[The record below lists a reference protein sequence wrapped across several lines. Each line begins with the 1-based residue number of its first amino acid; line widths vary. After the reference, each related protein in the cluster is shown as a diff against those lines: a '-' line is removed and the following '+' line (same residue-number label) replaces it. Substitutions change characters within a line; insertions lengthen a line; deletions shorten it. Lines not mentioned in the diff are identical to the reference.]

1 MTQRDLPVFG
11 ATTAK
16 VRKQL
21 GRRGVLRGLLALGG
35 AVTVPL
41 PMLDILLN
49 HNGNAFAD
57 GAALPRCYA
66 TWFFGNGILPGLWVP
81 TSTGTDWALSSQLQ
95 PLAAV
100 KDQLTVVTGLT
111 HSFPDPPHPNGSA
124 ASMTGAPIKN
134 KTAQLKS
141 IDQIV
146 ADVIRATPDGAKL
159 PFKSLQLGVTPA
171 TPNGSETT
179 LKSISHTGPNAT
191 LPPEFDPAK
200 AFKNIFAGVTSS
212 GSTVDPKLAA
222 LTAIKGSVLDAV
234 AADATELGQSLG
246 VADRARLDNHLQ
258 GIRELENRI
267 KGLNTSST
275 AACTVP
281 GAPTVGK
288 DTQSEA
294 PAAVNTVMA
303 QLGALA
309 LACDRTRVLAFTFS
323 LPAAHV
329 YYRKLASDMDD
340 DFHDTICHTDAG
352 TSSNQPR
359 VHKGVL
365 YAMTCFAEFLSNLK
379 KVQVGAGSLLD
390 NSLVYA
396 SSCTSWGKIHQKTDW
411 PVLLAGK
418 AGGQF
423 SGNQHYRQNNGNLSQ
438 VLLTVAN
445 AMGANLKEIGLDV
458 GHVTTEL
465 SGLRKT
471 V

>member
-11 ATTAK
+11 ASTANLR
-16 VRKQL
+16 RKL
-21 GRRGVLRGLLALGG
+21 GRRGVLRGLLAIG
-35 AVTVPL
+35 AVAVPL
-41 PMLDILLN
+41 PIFDILLN
-49 HNGNAFAD
+49 ESGTAYAA
-57 GAALPRCYA
+57 GTALPRCYA

-81 TSTGTDWALSSQLQ
+81 ASTGTDWTLSPQLM
-95 PLAAV
+95 PLSAV

-111 HSFPDPPHPNGSA
+111 HTFPDPPHPNGSA

-134 KTAQLKS
+134 KTAQLAS

-146 ADVIRATPDGAKL
+146 ANVIRATTDGASL
-159 PFKSLQLGVTPA
+159 AFKSLQLGVTPA

-200 AFKNIFAGVTSS
+200 AFTNIFSGVKTT
-212 GSTVDPKLAA
+212 GATVDPKQVA
-222 LTAIKGSVLDAV
+222 LTNIKGSVLDAV
-234 AADATELGQSLG
+234 VADIGELDQSLG
-246 VADRARLDNHLQ
+246 AVDKARLDNHMQ

-267 KGLNTSST
+267 KGISAPTTSS
-275 AACTVP
+275 CTVP
-281 GAPTVGK
+281 SAPTVGK

-303 QLGALA
+303 QLGTLA

-329 YYRKLASDMDD
+329 YYRKLASNMDD
-340 DFHDTICHTDAG
+340 DFHDTICHGDAG

-359 VHKGVL
+359 VNTGVM
-365 YAMTCFAEFLSNLK
+365 YAMTCFAEFLTNLK
-379 KVQVGAGSLLD
+379 NVKVGSGSLLD

-396 SSCTSWGKIHQKTDW
+396 TSCTSWGKIHQKTDW

-423 SGNQHYRQNNGNLSQ
+423 TGNQHYRLPNGNLSQ

-445 AMGANLKEIGLDV
+445 AMGANLKEIGLDT
-458 GHVTTEL
+458 GLVTQEL

-471 V
+471 S

>member
-1 MTQRDLPVFG
+1 MIRSDLPVFG

-21 GRRGVLRGLLALGG
+21 GRRGVLRGLLAIGG
-35 AVTVPL
+35 AVAVPL
-41 PMLDILLN
+41 PLFDILLN
-49 HNGNAFAD
+49 QSGTAFAA
-57 GAALPRCYA
+57 GSPLPRCYA

-81 TSTGTDWALSSQLQ
+81 TSTSTDWALSTQLQ

-111 HSFPDPPHPNGSA
+111 HNFPDPPHPNGSA

-134 KTAQLKS
+134 GTAQLPS
-141 IDQIV
+141 IDQVV
-146 ADVIRATPDGAKL
+146 ANAIRATPEGAKL

-171 TPNGSETT
+171 TPNGPETT
-179 LKSISHTGPNAT
+179 LNSISHTGPNAT
-191 LPPEFDPAK
+191 LPAEFDPAK
-200 AFKNIFAGVTSS
+200 AFKNIFSGVQ
-212 GSTVDPKLAA
+212 GGGGTVDPKQVA
-222 LTAIKGSVLDAV
+222 LTDIKGSVLDAV
-234 AADATELGQSLG
+234 AADINELDQSLG
-246 VADRARLDNHLQ
+246 ANDRARLDSHLQ

-267 KGLNTSST
+267 KGMTTTPMSS
-275 AACTVP
+275 CTVP
-281 GAPTVGK
+281 NTPTVGK

-329 YYRKLASDMDD
+329 YFRKVASNMND
-340 DFHDTICHTDAG
+340 DFHDTICHTDPG
-352 TSSNQPR
+352 SSSDQPR
-359 VHKGVL
+359 VNTGVV
-365 YAMTCFAEFLSNLK
+365 YTMTCFAEFLKNLK
-379 KVQVGAGSLLD
+379 NVPVGSGTLLD

-396 SSCTSWGKIHQKTDW
+396 SSCTAWGKIHQKTDW

-423 SGNQHYRQNNGNLSQ
+423 AGNQHYRQNNGNLSQ
-438 VLLTVAN
+438 VLLTIAN
-445 AMGANLKEIGLDV
+445 AMGANLKEIGLDS
-458 GHVTTEL
+458 GHVTSEL
-465 SGLRKT
+465 SGLRKS